1 MRRVPQRNMPE
12 QIKLDQKHPTYLAQF
27 AEWQKARDCYEGAD
41 RIEGRSDYLPK
52 HERETQANYINRLKR
67 AAYTN
72 FCLPIVENFTGQIW
86 RNPPVREL
94 PERMSSL
101 VEDVDR
107 QGAPADSFFKSVTQD
122 AQVEGI
128 RFVLVDYP
136 DTRNVRDRRQEQ
148 LQKVRPYFVE
158 LDPRRVLDWSFVQ
171 AMDGGRRLAWVVIEE
186 EIELE
191 GGPFAERKNETRY
204 RVWYPDWWQTWRH
217 DSKIDKAVLLDEGR
231 NSIGEVPLV
240 PFYSDF
246 KGRFYGRSA
255 LRGILSLC
263 LAHYRKWSDRDNS
276 EFWAGMPTWV
286 FKNWPEDSEVVIG
299 AGNGIVTPN
308 RDSTVEIIEHSG
320 AAIESMRKTET
331 DIISAIFEIA
341 MRQVRRTTRLVESA
355 ESKRMDKD
363 NISSVLQ
370 ERARRFE
377 SAETQCWR
385 LAAKWLGQDPGTIR
399 IDYNQEMEPEGVS
412 EGLFAQLNTARQ
424 NGDISRRTFLEWLQ
438 KRHVLDKG
446 LEVDAEL
453 VRIQDEVNEMMG

>member
-1 MRRVPQRNMPE
+1 MSE
-12 QIKLDQKHPTYLAQF
+12 SIKLNRKNPIYLAQF
-27 AEWQKARDCYEGAD
+27 SDWQRARDCYEGAD
-41 RIEGRSDYLPK
+41 RIEGRADYLPK
-52 HERETQANYINRLKR
+52 HERETQANYTNRLKR

-72 FCLPIVENFTGQIW
+72 FCLPIIENFTGQIW
-86 RNPPVREL
+86 RNPPVREF
-94 PERMSSL
+94 PERMQSL
-101 VEDVDR
+101 FDDVDR
-107 QGAPADSFFKSVTQD
+107 QGTTADSFFKSVTQD

-148 LQKVRPYFVE
+148 IQKIRPYFVE
-158 LDPRRVLDWSFVQ
+158 LDPRRILDWAFVR
-171 AMDGGRRLAWVVIEE
+171 AVDGSQRLAWAVIEE
-186 EIELE
+186 EVELE
-191 GGPFAERKNETRY
+191 GAPFTERKAETRY
-204 RVWYPDWWQTWRH
+204 RVWYPDRWQVWRH
-217 DSKIDKAVLLDEGR
+217 DSKTDKAEMLDEGR

-255 LRGILSLC
+255 LHGILSLC

-299 AGNGIVTPN
+299 SGNGIVTPG
-308 RDSTVEIIEHSG
+308 RDSEVEIIEHSG
-320 AAIESMRKTET
+320 TAIESMRHTET

-355 ESKRMDKD
+355 ESKRIDRD
-363 NISSVLQ
+363 NITSVLL

-377 SAETQCWR
+377 TAETRCWH
-385 LAAKWLGQDPGTIR
+385 LAARWLNLDSSSISVE
-399 IDYNQEMEPEGVS
+399 YNQEMEPEAVS
-412 EGLFAQLNTARQ
+412 EGLFGQLNTARQ

-438 KRHVLDKG
+438 RRHVLDED
-446 LEVDAEL
+446 LQVDKEL

>member
-1 MRRVPQRNMPE
+1 MPE
-12 QIKLDQKHPTYLAQF
+12 SIKLDRKHPTYLAQF

-41 RIEGRSDYLPK
+41 CIEGRADYLPK

-72 FCLPIVENFTGQIW
+72 FCLPIIENFTGQIW
-86 RNPPVREL
+86 RNSPVREL

-107 QGAPADSFFKSVTQD
+107 QGAPADAFFKSVTQD

-136 DTRNVRDRRQEQ
+136 DTRNVRDRQQEQ
-148 LQKVRPYFVE
+148 LLRIRPYFVE
-158 LDPRRVLDWSFVQ
+158 IDSRRVLDWAFAQ
-171 AMDGGRRLAWVVIEE
+171 RPDGSRQLAWVVIEE

-191 GGPFAERKNETRY
+191 GVPFIERKAETRY
-204 RVWYPDWWQTWRH
+204 RVWYLDRWQVWRH
-217 DSKIDKAVLLDEGR
+217 DPKTDKAEMLDEGR

-246 KGRFYGRSA
+246 KGPFCGRSA
-255 LRGILSLC
+255 LHGVLSLC

-299 AGNGIVTPN
+299 SGNGIVTPN
-308 RDSTVEIIEHSG
+308 RDSDVEIIEHSG
-320 AAIESMRKTET
+320 TAIESMRKTEM
-331 DIISAIFEIA
+331 DIISAIFDIA

-355 ESKRMDKD
+355 ESKRIDRD

-370 ERARRFE
+370 ERARRFQA
-377 SAETQCWR
+377 AETRCWQ
-385 LAAKWLGQDPGTIR
+385 LAAKWLGQDPGAIR
-399 IDYNQEMEPEGVS
+399 IQYNQEMEPEGAS
-412 EGLFAQLNTARQ
+412 DGLFSQLNTARQ

-438 KRHVLDKG
+438 KRRVLDEK
-446 LEVDAEL
+446 LQVDQEL
-453 VRIQDEVNEMMG
+453 VRIQNEVDEMMP